1 MKYKHLILILVLFS
15 CGTKNNEKGDFEKS
29 ESVPAEQVKND
40 QTDNAQIENRSFIIK
55 TANYKFQVENVE
67 NSTKSIE
74 KLAQQ
79 HQAFIA
85 DMNLVT
91 TSSEISNSLIIRVPS
106 KTFEKLIEDL
116 GKEALFTNFKRISAE
131 DVTEEFIDI
140 ESRLKTKKEVRDRY
154 VDILKN
160 KAKTVEE
167 VLKAEEQIRILQE
180 EIEAKE
186 GRLKFLQSRV
196 SMSTINLE
204 IYQRVDYKEIP
215 DTYEKPYMIK
225 VKQGLSNGWTIV
237 TTLTIFLINI
247 WPIVIVG
254 LLVYWR
260 RNWIRDKL
268 TTKK

>member
-1 MKYKHLILILVLFS
+1 MKYKHLILILFLIS
-15 CGTKNNEKGDFEKS
+15 CGTKKDEKGDFEKS

-40 QTDNAQIENRSFIIK
+40 QADNTQIENRSFIIK
-55 TANYKFQVENVE
+55 TANYKFQVDNVE
-67 NSTKSIE
+67 SSTKSIE
-74 KLAQQ
+74 KLVQQ

-204 IYQRVDYKEIP
+204 IYQRVDYKETP

-237 TTLTIFLINI
+237 TMLTIFLINI

-254 LLVYWR
+254 LLIYWR
-260 RNWIRDKL
+260 RNWIREKL